1 MKKEEILEK
10 SRNENKNKDMYAIEV
25 ESKACKYAAL
35 ALIILATIYYCFEIF
50 TGKGSNPAFY
60 SMISLYCSIVYG
72 AKALKIEKH
81 RKLNTTSAIIWGI
94 LTIMLIVQYFG
105 VL

>member
-10 SRNENKNKDMYAIEV
+10 SRNENKNKDMFAIEV

-35 ALIILATIYYCFEIF
+35 GLLILATIYHIHGILS
-50 TGKGSNPAFY
+50 GKGSNPAFY
-60 SMISLYCSIVYG
+60 SMISLYCTILYG

-81 RKLNTTSAIIWGI
+81 KNLNSCTAVIWGI
-94 LTIMLIVQYFG
+94 LTIMLILEYFG

>member
-10 SRNENKNKDMYAIEV
+10 SRKENKNKDIYAIEI

-35 ALIILATIYYCFEIF
+35 SLIILATVYYIFEIF
-50 TGKGSNPAFY
+50 SGKGSNPAFY

-81 RKLNTTSAIIWGI
+81 RKLNATSAIIWGI
-94 LTIMLIVQYFG
+94 LTIMLILEYFG

>member
-10 SRNENKNKDMYAIEV
+10 SRNENKKKDIYAIEV

-35 ALIILATIYYCFEIF
+35 GLLVLASVYYIYEIF
-50 TGKGSNPAFY
+50 SGKGSNPAFY
-60 SMISLYCSIVYG
+60 SMIALYCSILYG
-72 AKALKIEKH
+72 AKALKIEKN
-81 RKLNTTSAIIWGI
+81 RKLNTFTSVIWGI
-94 LTIMLIVQYFG
+94 LTIILILEYFG